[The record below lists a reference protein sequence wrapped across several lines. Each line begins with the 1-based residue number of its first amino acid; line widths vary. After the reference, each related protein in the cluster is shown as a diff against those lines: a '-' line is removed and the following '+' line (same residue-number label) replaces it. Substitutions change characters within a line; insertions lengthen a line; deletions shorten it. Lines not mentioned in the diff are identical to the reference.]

1 MNSFVSLGTGTKIIR
16 TTSTDIWSV
25 QALDLASITLN
36 GITALQ
42 SYWYSPTSSFIVEE
56 QQFV

>member
-16 TTSTDIWSV
+16 TTSSDIWSV

-42 SYWYSPTSSFIVEE
+42 SYWYSPTYSIIVEE
-56 QQFV
+56 